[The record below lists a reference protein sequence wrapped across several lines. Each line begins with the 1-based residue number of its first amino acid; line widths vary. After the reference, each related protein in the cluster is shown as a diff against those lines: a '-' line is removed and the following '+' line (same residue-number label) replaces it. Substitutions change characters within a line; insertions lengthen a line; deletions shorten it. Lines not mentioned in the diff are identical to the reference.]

1 MILQCEM
8 KLIEKKE
15 VELIYIIDI
24 GKYLNTQYDE
34 RHYLHK
40 HFKIQGY
47 MSMSKRTDA
56 LVDLFFVQSQL
67 NV

>member
-24 GKYLNTQYDE
+24 GKYISDLNSLE
-34 RHYLHK
+34 
-40 HFKIQGY
+40 
-47 MSMSKRTDA
+47 A
-56 LVDLFFVQSQL
+56 NQSIL
-67 NV
+67 DKKKS